1 MRCLPIVHPF
11 HEAKI
16 RGGQPLCPLML
27 SAMFENG
34 RPCGQ
39 TSVRTGDRRPVY
51 PRKVTVSATSMTKH
65 QLLVKSHVRH
75 EAFVRE
81 FQPIVN
87 LWMTYSLFKACVLD
101 PTTHEG
107 SQDPQSRGGKVR
119 AAVGLLKELVDRLE
133 ALLEEWPNA
142 VWFFFPV
149 TGHAGR
155 IRLWREFYTEVYPVW
170 FPEAP
175 RVPCSHRRLIRGHRR
190 CGISKRIRK
199 EIRRTFHM
207 WDQFKAG
214 HRPMEIARRAF
225 PSQSSQQTRT
235 WKKELM
241 VVHRSLDRAS
251 QLIYEQPLPNRRKI
265 RRLLGFNID
274 DHVTTCAP
282 CRNATA
288 VDKMCP
294 TGRDFV
300 DQDSKS

>member
-1 MRCLPIVHPF
+1 
-11 HEAKI
+11 
-16 RGGQPLCPLML
+16 
-27 SAMFENG
+27 MFENG
-34 RPCGQ
+34 RIFSQ
-39 TSVRTGDRRPVY
+39 TSVRACDRWSFY

-87 LWMTYSLFKACVLD
+87 LWMTYGLFKACVLD

-107 SQDPQSRGGKVR
+107 SQDPQSRGETVR

-133 ALLEEWPNA
+133 ALLEKWPNA
-142 VWFFFPV
+142 VWFFFPE

-175 RVPCSHRRLIRGHRR
+175 RVPCSHRRIIRGHRG

-199 EIRRTFHM
+199 ETHRTFQI

-214 HRPMEIARRAF
+214 RRPMEIARREF
-225 PSQSSQQTRT
+225 PSKSSQQTRT

-241 VVHRSLDRAS
+241 VVHRSLERAS
-251 QLIYEQPLPNRRKI
+251 ELIYEQPLPKRRKM
-265 RRLLGFNID
+265 RRLLGFNSREHLTIC
-274 DHVTTCAP
+274 TQ
-282 CRNATA
+282 CRNAS
-288 VDKMCP
+288 VLEQMCQQA
-294 TGRDFV
+294 RDFA
-300 DQDSKS
+300 DQDGKS